1 MGFLVKLDSN
11 GTLPEM
17 LEHLLRE
24 ELLDYVAIDI
34 KNAPSRYAEIC
45 GADVIEQVKKSA
57 ALLKLSLI
65 HISEPTRP

>member
-34 KNAPSRYAEIC
+34 RTLPHGMQKPA
-45 GADVIEQVKKSA
+45 VQM
-57 ALLKLSLI
+57 
-65 HISEPTRP
+65 